1 VNRDQMLAA
10 ASDRSVVWDIIVIG
24 GGATGLGIAVD
35 AATRG
40 YRTLLLEKGD
50 FANATSSRSTKL
62 IHGGVRYLQQGN
74 IKLVREA
81 LRERGLLLRN
91 APHLVHPQ
99 RFVIPNANRWESVF
113 YGTGLKIYDA
123 MSGRYGLGRTEHLSR
138 EQTFAALPTLKRQWV
153 KGGTAY
159 VDGQFDD
166 ARLAITLALTAAE
179 AGATLLNYA
188 AVVAILKENGRT
200 NGIVARD
207 LESDNEL
214 SLRAKAVIN
223 ATGVFADEIR
233 KLDEA
238 TAVESVSPSQ
248 GAHIVLPKT
257 FLPGESA
264 LMIPK
269 TDDGRVL
276 FAIPW
281 HGRVL
286 VGTTDTARDRIEA
299 APQPL
304 DSELEFLLTHAGR
317 YLEKGP
323 GPADVLCT
331 FAGLRPLAKASTR
344 RNSALIPRDHHIS
357 VSQSGIVTV
366 TGGKWTTYRRMAK
379 DAVDRSARVAGLVE
393 RGCQTEALRLHG
405 ADEKSESAVTPYG
418 TDNPAIQQLISAN
431 PKWGTLL
438 HPKLPYVVAE
448 GVWGVRREMAR
459 TVEDVLARRT
469 RALFLDVRASIEAA
483 PHVAELLS
491 KELNRSRE
499 WAESQIS
506 QFVKAATRYIPG

>member
-1 VNRDQMLAA
+1 M
-10 ASDRSVVWDIIVIG
+10 
-24 GGATGLGIAVD
+24 
-35 AATRG
+35 
-40 YRTLLLEKGD
+40 
-50 FANATSSRSTKL
+50 
-62 IHGGVRYLQQGN
+62 
-74 IKLVREA
+74 
-81 LRERGLLLRN
+81 
-91 APHLVHPQ
+91 
-99 RFVIPNANRWESVF
+99 IPNANRWESIF

-138 EQTFAALPTLKRQWV
+138 EQTFEALPTLKRQGV

-166 ARLAITLALTAAE
+166 ARLAITLVLTAAD

-238 TAVESVSPSQ
+238 TAAESVSPSQ

-317 YLEKGP
+317 YLEKAP
-323 GPADVLCT
+323 GSADVLCT
-331 FAGLRPLAKASTR
+331 FAGLRPLVKASTR

-448 GVWGVRREMAR
+448 AVWGVRREMAR

-491 KELNRSRE
+491 NELNRSRE
-499 WAESQIS
+499 WAENQIS